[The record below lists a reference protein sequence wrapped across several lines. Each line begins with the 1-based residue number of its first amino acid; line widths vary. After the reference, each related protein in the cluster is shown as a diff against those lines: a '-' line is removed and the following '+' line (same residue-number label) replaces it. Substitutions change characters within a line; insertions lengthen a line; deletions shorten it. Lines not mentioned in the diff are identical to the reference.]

1 MGEDTRRT
9 SALDLTD
16 GELTV
21 LIDAAQALAR
31 REIEA
36 TRHGPVFERPPSR
49 ERLEPLL
56 EPGAELPEH
65 GIELGP
71 LLRTCEAL
79 LAEGR
84 RTAPAF
90 FGYVLSPP
98 SPIGVAGDLLAS
110 AANQNVTSWRSAP
123 AATELELL
131 TIRWLGQL
139 VGFSDHAAGLLVG
152 GGSAAN
158 LTGLLLAL
166 ESRGAL
172 DSDRRSLI
180 AYASQEA
187 HFSIAKATAVLGVQL
202 RTVAIDADRRLDP
215 HALAGAIVADRA
227 AGLRPFCVVASAG
240 TTSTGAVDR
249 LADLAS
255 VAAEHELWL
264 HADGAYGALAAADP
278 DHRHLFAGINRVD
291 SLCLD
296 PHKWLY
302 VPLDCG
308 ALLLREAASVSSSPD
323 AGYVRVIA
331 ARELERFAFW
341 EHGLELSRRFRALK
355 LWMTI
360 RYYGARRLAQA
371 IAEDIA
377 LASYMGSVVRACDD
391 LELLVEPSLS
401 ICCFRHVPAG
411 MPPAAL
417 DAHNER
423 LLVRLQRDGRVYL
436 SNADLDG
443 RFALRACITNFRTAR
458 EDVERTVDLV
468 RQFGAELA

>member
-1 MGEDTRRT
+1 MSGDARRT

-16 GELTV
+16 SELTA
-21 LIDAAQALAR
+21 LMDAAQELAR
-31 REIEA
+31 RELEA
-36 TRHGPVFERPPSR
+36 TRYGPVFERPPSR
-49 ERLEPLL
+49 ERLEHLL
-56 EPGAELPEH
+56 KPAADLPQD
-65 GIELGP
+65 GVELGP
-71 LLRTCEAL
+71 LLRACEAL

-84 RTAPAF
+84 RTAPTF
-90 FGYVLSPP
+90 FGYVLAPP

-139 VGFSDHAAGLLVG
+139 VGFSDHATGLLVG

-158 LTGLLLAL
+158 LTGMLLAL
-166 ESRGAL
+166 EARGA
-172 DSDRRSLI
+172 DDADRRSLV
-180 AYASQEA
+180 AYASEEA
-187 HFSIAKATAVLGVQL
+187 HFSIAKAAAVLGVQL
-202 RTVAIDADRRLDP
+202 RTIATDADRRLDP
-215 HALAGAIVADRA
+215 RALVGAIAADRA

-240 TTSTGAVDR
+240 TTSTGAVDQ
-249 LADLAS
+249 LAELAS
-255 VAAEHELWL
+255 VAADQDLWL

-308 ALLLREAASVSSSPD
+308 ALLLRQPATVSSSHD

-360 RYYGARRLAQA
+360 RYYGARRLAQS
-371 IAEDIA
+371 IAQDIA
-377 LASYMGSVVRACDD
+377 LASHMGSVIRGCDD
-391 LELLVEPSLS
+391 LELLIEPSLS
-401 ICCFRHVPAG
+401 ICCFRHIPPG
-411 MPPAAL
+411 MAPAAL
-417 DAHNER
+417 NAHNER
-423 LLVRLQRDGRVYL
+423 LLVKLQRDGRVYL

-443 RFALRACITNFRTAR
+443 RFALRACITNFRTTR
-458 EDVERTVDLV
+458 EDVEQTVELV
-468 RQFGAELA
+468 RRFGAELA